1 VALGAVILAR
11 MIGVAAAPAQQ
22 QPTFRSG
29 AKTVAVYATVSDKDG
44 RLVPDVPGEAF
55 EIRDNG
61 KPQPITVFSNE
72 VQPITVVMML
82 DRSGSMRG
90 NVGLVEQAAEEFVKG
105 LRPDDKARIG
115 IVAERIDIQPAAF
128 SSDRAALLG
137 FLRSELPVTG
147 PTPLWNALDEGM
159 DALSGQKGAK
169 WCSSSATA
177 GDAPPTPGARNR
189 SMADVMRRAEQEDV
203 MLYAIGLQTTVLRGP
218 GGGGARHRRPDR
230 LDDLDPSRSGAGH
243 GRRRTGGGYF
253 ESPAATTRA
262 PRSPVSPR
270 ATPAER
276 AWFRAGDAGRQDAQA
291 RSPGE
296 PARDEGACPEELF
309 SRAGHETR
317 ATRTSASS
325 RRDRRR
331 MSIFY
336 RRDSVFETG
345 PRRRRRLGRAR
356 RCASAAS
363 DLRDGLAHLPGNFR
377 SSRASQLHGI
387 IGHEVFAEIVT
398 APDSRRLPRRRSRH
412 RHAHTLVCGTCRACR
427 MGAGQVCYRLKVMG
441 VDLPGGMQDYWTV
454 PVDRLL
460 ALPGMR
466 SATARRR

>member
-1 VALGAVILAR
+1 MNSSPPGIVRPRPRPRLVVALSAVILAR
-11 MIGVAAAPAQQ
+11 MIGMAAPVQQ

-44 RLVPDVPGEAF
+44 RLVPDLPREAF

-115 IVAERIDIQPAAF
+115 IFAERIDIQPAAF

-159 DALSGQKGAK
+159 DALSGQEGRKVVLVFSDG
-169 WCSSSATA
+169 

-218 GGGGARHRRPDR
+218 GGAGAGGIGGMTGSMTSIRPDPG
-230 LDDLDPSRSGAGH
+230 LATVADE
-243 GRRRTGGGYF
+243 TGGGYF
-253 ESPAATTRA
+253 ELTRGDNLGTTFAR
-262 PRSPVSPR
+262 V
-270 ATPAER
+270 AEELH
-276 AWFRAGDAGRQDAQA
+276 RQYVL
-291 RSPGE
+291 GFE
-296 PARDEGACPEELF
+296 PAMLD
-309 SRAGHETR
+309 
-317 ATRTSASS
+317 
-325 RRDRRR
+325 DRMHKLDLRVSQHG
-331 MSIFY
+331 MK
-336 RRDSVFETG
+336 V
-345 PRRRRRLGRAR
+345 RAR
-356 RCASAAS
+356 K
-363 DLRDGLAHLPGNFR
+363 NYF
-377 SSRASQLHGI
+377 
-387 IGHEVFAEIVT
+387 
-398 APDSRRLPRRRSRH
+398 
-412 RHAHTLVCGTCRACR
+412 
-427 MGAGQVCYRLKVMG
+427 
-441 VDLPGGMQDYWTV
+441 
-454 PVDRLL
+454 
-460 ALPGMR
+460 
-466 SATARRR
+466 ARRP